1 MLMLLI
7 DAGLLHIGQIGAM
20 KIAGTSTVC
29 IALMMLGRTLQV
41 DLTLCCHTRELSSNA
56 TQGFTFVSVNT
67 HHMTLSRITLFA
79 RLPTSETLA
88 SASLGIQSAY
98 LPVR

>member
-1 MLMLLI
+1 MLSYTVGSTLPWQEVTIEILVYILNRIADPQPRMLMLLI

-41 DLTLCCHTRELSSNA
+41 NLKSTL
-56 TQGFTFVSVNT
+56 TQGN
-67 HHMTLSRITLFA
+67 H
-79 RLPTSETLA
+79 LPMQMRAAIS
-88 SASLGIQSAY
+88 S
-98 LPVR
+98 